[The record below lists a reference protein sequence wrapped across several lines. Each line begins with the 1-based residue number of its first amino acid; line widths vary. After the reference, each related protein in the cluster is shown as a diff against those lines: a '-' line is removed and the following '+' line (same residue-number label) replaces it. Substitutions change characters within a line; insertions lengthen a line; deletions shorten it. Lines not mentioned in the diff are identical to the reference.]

1 MEPNSLGGG
10 MLLNIGFWDGSATPK
25 TKPPILFYFLFYF
38 LFFYFF
44 VSFSLLGVAW
54 PPSPIMGGGS
64 SHPLGQNGVVG
75 HPTPF
80 LFF

>member
-10 MLLNIGFWDGSATPK
+10 MLLNIGFWDGPATPK
-25 TKPPILFYFLFYF
+25 TKPPIFFF
-38 LFFYFF
+38 FFYYFF
-44 VSFSLLGVAW
+44 IFLYPLAFLGW
-54 PPSPIMGGGS
+54 PDHPSPIMGGGS